1 LNVFPKFTTFPF
13 KGGLQVVESKHKH
26 YQSETKQNIVETSE
40 NRLVVS
46 SDCSKVDE
54 TGNFQFDGTLS
65 THLRVSTFISGR
77 FEVKKSHSVSVS
89 VSSASIQQ
97 INSKKQKCFSKS
109 SSSLLSPSSQLLM
122 LKVSFPISTIYLRLF
137 FSI

>member
-65 THLRVSTFISGR
+65 THLRVSTYISGR
-77 FEVKKSHSVSVS
+77 FEVKKSHSVSIS

-97 INSKKQKCFSKS
+97 INSKNKNVFQSRPHRCFRP
-109 SSSLLSPSSQLLM
+109 LLNC
-122 LKVSFPISTIYLRLF
+122 
-137 FSI
+137 